1 MYTCFEH
8 NWISTHY
15 TCRVCNPIQYLA
27 QSEGTQSIFF
37 KEPTEC
43 IQVTVE
49 DYEKLV
55 EYKQKYEDLVK
66 AINTLKNV
74 SWP

>member
-1 MYTCFEH
+1 MFQCHEH
-8 NWISTHY
+8 NWY
-15 TCRVCNPIQYLA
+15 NNDKVCPACTPVEYWV
-27 QSEGTQSIFF
+27 SDKTQSVFF

-43 IQVTVE
+43 IQVTVK
-49 DYEKLV
+49 DYEELV

-66 AINTLKNV
+66 AINTLKSV